1 MWYVYQ
7 LIDPRDGK
15 PFYVGKG
22 KGNRIN
28 AHEREA
34 LMGGVSAKC
43 QMIREIQ
50 GFDLQIIK
58 RKVKEFELEQ
68 DAFDFEAKLVSDI
81 GIQNLTNCI
90 PGGGTA
96 REFSHLL
103 ESDRNKII
111 CAAILLPRV
120 KSGHIPKMRLF
131 GQLWDVTDVFSA
143 TAKNAIEVIKRR
155 GKPWCNRIARKKG
168 FEFV

>member
-50 GFDLQIIK
+50 GFGHEIIK

-68 DAFDFEAKLVSDI
+68 DAFDLEATLISNI
-81 GIQNLTNCI
+81 GLQNLTNCVS
-90 PGGGTA
+90 GGGTA
-96 REFSHLL
+96 KEFSHLL

-111 CAAILLPRV
+111 CAAMLMPRA
-120 KSGHIPKMRLF
+120 KNGHIPKLRLF
-131 GQLWDVTDVFSA
+131 GQLLDVTDVFA
-143 TAKNAIEVIKRR
+143 TTARNAIEVIQRR